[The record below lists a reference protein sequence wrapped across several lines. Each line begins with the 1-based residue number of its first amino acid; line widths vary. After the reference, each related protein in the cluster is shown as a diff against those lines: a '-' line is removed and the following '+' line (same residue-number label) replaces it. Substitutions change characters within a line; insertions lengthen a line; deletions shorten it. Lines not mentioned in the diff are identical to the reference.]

1 MSSFLVEEIG
11 PCECARLTEDLLEKA
26 FRMNIRKALDPLDPD
41 DFLVISA
48 RLARALAKVSRP
60 DQARALKAALEI
72 LDVDWLNITPKARR
86 EVIRA
91 ARGVVVGLPQR
102 IIHSITRELE
112 VRGSAIVRGARRSVK
127 ARTGASIGVNMALQ
141 DQRIVNHLSS
151 SQGFFVTNQYI
162 ERAEFFSA
170 RARNI
175 VAEGLSQGLGQDEIA
190 RMLRAEIGDALGPA
204 RSGRYWNVIAN
215 VFVNRARTYGQ
226 LASYAEAGIERYIF
240 SSILDE
246 VTTEQCRLLDGKV
259 WEVRKGLQQYADVE
273 ASSDPQAVKD
283 IMPWFR
289 TGRDENGDRVIYTQN
304 QAGERT
310 IMARVLESGI
320 GERDRI
326 GRYETTRA
334 FNEMSAVSP
343 PLHALCRSTIVA
355 DI

>member
-1 MSSFLVEEIG
+1 MSSILIEEIG

-26 FRMNIRKALDPLDPD
+26 FRVNIRKALDPLDPD

-60 DQARALKAALEI
+60 DQATALKAALKI
-72 LDVDWLNITPKARR
+72 LDVDWANITPKARR

-91 ARGVVVGLPQR
+91 ARGVVAELPQR
-102 IIHSITRELE
+102 IIPPITRELE
-112 VRGSAIVRGARRSVK
+112 VRGTAIVRGARRSVK
-127 ARTGASIGVNMALQ
+127 ARTGAQIGVNMALQ
-141 DQRIVNHLSS
+141 DQRIVSFLAEN
-151 SQGFFVTNQYI
+151 QGHFVTNQYL

-190 RMLRAEIGDALGPA
+190 RMLRVEIGDALGPR

-215 VFVNRARTYGQ
+215 VFVNRSRTYGQ
-226 LASYAEAGIERYIF
+226 LASYAEAGIERYRF
-240 SSILDE
+240 EAILDE
-246 VTTEQCRLLDGKV
+246 VTTEQCRMLHGRE
-259 WEVRKGLQQYADVE
+259 WEVRRGLQQHIDVME
-273 ASSDPQAVKD
+273 SPDPQAVKD

-289 TGRDENGDRVIYTQN
+289 TGRDENGDRVIFTQN

-310 IMARVLESGI
+310 IMGRILEPGI

-334 FNEMSAVSP
+334 FNEMSAVQP
-343 PLHALCRSTIVA
+343 PTHALCRSTIVA